1 MSDDRFYSIDRL
13 VEFGMSMA
21 VAQQMMQTMN
31 HAMQN
36 LRTQDFQSALQPSSA
51 AAFYVMIDNK
61 PAGPFT
67 EQELSVLVKD
77 NKIDQQ
83 TFVWKA
89 GLPGWLMAEQMPEVL
104 KLILLK
110 SVNP

>member
-1 MSDDRFYSIDRL
+1 MNDDRFYSIDRL

-36 LRTQDFQSALQPSSA
+36 FRTQDFQSALQPSAPVAYYAMVDS
-51 AAFYVMIDNK
+51 K

-77 NKIDQQ
+77 NKIDKK

-89 GLPGWLMAEQMPEVL
+89 GLPGWMMAEQMPEVL

-110 SVNP
+110 A